1 MRLATPLFVALTA
14 LAANTVSAAPVVV
27 NMSTLSM
34 TTNNAF
40 RTVLNNAGILPTVAS
55 PIGALSG
62 GFVYENTTA
71 GTTNPAGNA
80 TTYNGAVDALW
91 FSVAGW
97 FSQSLS
103 GIGNNGD
110 IVVRRNAGGNGNID
124 DLQVTVTCA
133 PVPNNTTP
141 PGTCAA
147 GSGNFDYAFTDA
159 TTGTLWALDRF
170 TLVLRETG
178 PGNVLDSMALPGAS
192 EWESSA
198 WTLERVTLRFNPFGA
213 GNANAS
219 INGTVDFL
227 AVPEPGSLALAGLA
241 LAGLAAARRRRT

>member
-1 MRLATPLFVALTA
+1 MRIATPLVAALTA
-14 LAANTVSAAPVVV
+14 FAAATASAAPVVV
-27 NMSTLSM
+27 NMSTVSM
-34 TTNNAF
+34 TTNAAF
-40 RTVLNNAGILPTVAS
+40 STVLNNAGILPTVAG
-55 PIGALSG
+55 PIGALTG
-62 GFVYENTTA
+62 GFVYENTTP
-71 GTTNPAGNA
+71 GSTNAAGNT

-91 FSVAGW
+91 FSVGGW

-110 IVVRRNAGGNGNID
+110 IVVRRNAGNNGNID
-124 DLQVTVTCA
+124 DLQITVTCA
-133 PVPNNTTP
+133 PVPNNNTP

-170 TLVLRETG
+170 TLVLRESG
-178 PGNVLDSMALPGAS
+178 AGNVLDSMDLPSAS
-192 EWESSA
+192 EWSSSG

-213 GNANAS
+213 DNSNAN

-241 LAGLAAARRRRT
+241 LAGLAAARRRRA